1 MVSEG
6 LYKVWYIFEIW
17 KRTNVFLYQYQVRSC
32 TYNSFSNQ
40 CWSRLTDYKHIQLK
54 TLSILML
61 KIHIFL
67 LYCIYPDL
75 EGTSTQY
82 SASGYILHALFL
94 DLSSQISVYFDLVII
109 QMNFWYTD
117 LRCLLQFV
125 TNRNPIIMQIISTT
139 KDF

>member
-6 LYKVWYIFEIW
+6 LYTKYGIFLRCE
-17 KRTNVFLYQYQVRSC
+17 KERMYFCTSSYQVRSC

-109 QMNFWYTD
+109 KMISGKD
-117 LRCLLQFV
+117 LRCTF
-125 TNRNPIIMQIISTT
+125 IIIRYQP
-139 KDF
+139 

>member
-1 MVSEG
+1 
-6 LYKVWYIFEIW
+6 
-17 KRTNVFLYQYQVRSC
+17 
-32 TYNSFSNQ
+32 
-40 CWSRLTDYKHIQLK
+40 
-54 TLSILML
+54 ML

-109 QMNFWYTD
+109 KMISGKD
-117 LRCLLQFV
+117 LRCTFITIRYQ
-125 TNRNPIIMQIISTT
+125 P
-139 KDF
+139 